1 MKQNGFLYLRDLSC
15 ACIAVTVYSPEL
27 VLCCDIRTIIT
38 CWNAI
43 GNAKVT
49 YNPIRCGWEIL
60 FYELRGL
67 RDDSVSPAFTKKG
80 DAQ

>member
-15 ACIAVTVYSPEL
+15 ACITLTVSLPDL
-27 VLCCDIRTIIT
+27 VLCCDIRAIIT
-38 CWNAI
+38 CRDAI

-60 FYELRGL
+60 FHELRDQ
-67 RDDSVSPAFTKKG
+67 RDDSVNPAFT
-80 DAQ
+80 